1 MRWHKV
7 RKKGY
12 EKMKREELHKLLF
25 ETLCI
30 IDDICKKENVRWF
43 LDSGTELGSLREQD
57 IIPWDDDM
65 DIKVFRE
72 DYPAFCEA
80 MRKHLP

>member
-1 MRWHKV
+1 MS
-7 RKKGY
+7 GG
-12 EKMKREELHKLLF
+12 L
-25 ETLCI
+25 
-30 IDDICKKENVRWF
+30 

-72 DYPAFCEA
+72 DYPVI
-80 MRKHLP
+80 L